1 MQNTKNVTRIF
12 PVVGMSCAACA
23 LRVEKELSKVN
34 GVCEAGVNFAASNVR
49 VDYDAERCTPEA
61 LKKALQSAGYDLIIE
76 SEEAKADQVE
86 QMHLKRQKRLKRYAV
101 SALVLSVPVVVL
113 SMFFMDWE
121 YSALISWILSTVVL
135 VGFGHVFFVNAWKQL
150 RHGAVNMDTLVAN
163 STGVAYLFS
172 LFNFFFPEFWLERG
186 LQPHVY
192 FEACSVI
199 VAFILLGRYME
210 ERAKGNT
217 SAAIRKLMGLQ
228 PRMVTVQHADGTV
241 EPMEVAAVVPGMH
254 LLVKPG
260 EKIAVDGELLSG
272 DSFVNESMLTGESL
286 PVRKRPGAKVFA
298 GTVNLKGSFVF
309 TASKVGADTLLA
321 QIIRQVQEAQ
331 GSKAPVQR
339 LVDRIASVFVP
350 TVMTISL
357 ITLLCWGLLKPTD
370 GWTFGILSM
379 VTVLII
385 ACPCALGLAT
395 PTAIMVGIGKGAEA
409 GILVK
414 DAQSLET
421 ARKIDT
427 VVLDKTGTI
436 TQGHP
441 VLTDC
446 VWREGASSAQRA
458 LYSLERCSEHPLA
471 DAVVASFRNQSASE
485 VTEFASHTGQGV
497 SGRIGDRKYYAG
509 SMEWLRGM
517 GMAVDEQQEALCRKL
532 AQEAKTVIG
541 FADESALLAVC
552 GIRDEVKPTS
562 VEAVRQLQQR
572 GVRVVMLTGDHEATA
587 RSIAQEVGIQDFQA
601 SLLPQQKHDYI
612 RRLQEQGACVAMVGD
627 GINDSAALA
636 AADLGIAMGQGSDIA
651 MDVAKMTIISSDLRK
666 ILDAIDL
673 SQATVRTIRQN
684 LFWAFIYNV
693 IGIPVAAGVLYPLW
707 GFLLNPMI
715 AGAAMALS
723 SVSVV
728 TNSLRLHARRSVCR
742 EPEDTGEQLTR
753 RTYQVE
759 GMMCDHCRQHVEQA
773 LNELDGV
780 LATVTLEPPVATIDF
795 AREPLPLETLQ
806 EALNKA
812 GHYYIKES

>member
-1 MQNTKNVTRIF
+1 MQDTTKETRIF
-12 PVVGMSCAACA
+12 LVVGMSCAACA
-23 LRVEKELSKVN
+23 VRVEKELSKVP
-34 GVCEAGVNFAASNVR
+34 GVSQAGVNFAASNVR
-49 VDYDAERCTPEA
+49 VVFDNNSCSPEQ
-61 LKKALQSAGYDLIIE
+61 LRQALQSAGYDLILE
-76 SEEAKADQVE
+76 TEQSENDAVE
-86 QMHLKRQKRLKRYAV
+86 QMHLKRMHRLKRHAI
-101 SALVLSVPVVVL
+101 SALVLSLPVVVL
-113 SMFFMDWE
+113 SMFFMDWA
-121 YSALISWILSTVVL
+121 YSAAISCVLSTVVL
-135 VGFGHVFFVNAWKQL
+135 FFFGRVFYINAWKQL

-172 LFNFFFPEFWLERG
+172 LFNLFFPEFWLSRG
-186 LQPHVY
+186 LEPHVY

-199 VAFILLGRYME
+199 VAFILLGRFME

-228 PRMVTVQHADGTV
+228 PRIVSVCRADGSV
-241 EPMEVAAVVPGMH
+241 EQLPLAQVEPGMH

-260 EKIAVDGELLSG
+260 EKIAVDGAWVSG

-309 TASKVGADTLLA
+309 EAAKVGADTLLA

-350 TVMTISL
+350 VVMGISL
-357 ITLLCWGLLKPTD
+357 ITLLAWGLLKSED
-370 GWTFGILSM
+370 GWVFGILSM

-395 PTAIMVGIGKGAEA
+395 PTAIMVGIGKGAEL

-436 TQGHP
+436 TEGRP

-446 VWREGASSAQRA
+446 IWKEGASSARRVF
-458 LYSLERCSEHPLA
+458 YSLERCSEHPLA
-471 DAVVASFRNQSASE
+471 EAVVQSFRNVSALP
-485 VTEFASHTGQGV
+485 VTDFVSHTGCGI
-497 SGRIGDRKYYAG
+497 SGQVDGKTYFAG
-509 SMEWLRGM
+509 SVKWLREQGI
-517 GMAVDEQQEALCRKL
+517 ALDEEQESACRRL
-532 AQEAKTVIG
+532 AGEAKTVIA
-541 FADESALLAVC
+541 FADETAVLAVC
-552 GIRDEVKPTS
+552 GIRDAVKATS
-562 VEAVRQLQQR
+562 VEAIKMLQER
-572 GVRVVMLTGDHEATA
+572 GIRLVMLTGDHEATA
-587 RSIAQEVGIQDFQA
+587 RSIAREVGITEMKA
-601 SLLPQQKHDYI
+601 SLLPQQKNEYV
-612 RRLQEQGACVAMVGD
+612 RQLQAEGACVAMVGD

-636 AADLGIAMGQGSDIA
+636 SADLGIAMGQGSDIA

-666 ILDAIDL
+666 IVDAIEL

-684 LFWAFIYNV
+684 LFWAFIYNI
-693 IGIPVAAGVLYPLW
+693 IGIPVAAGALYPLW
-707 GFLLNPMI
+707 GFLLNPML
-715 AGAAMALS
+715 AGAAMAMS

-728 TNSLRLHARRSVCR
+728 TNSLRLHVSSFSSTD
-742 EPEDTGEQLTR
+742 PTTGSQLVR
-753 RTYQVE
+753 KRYQVE

-773 LNELDGV
+773 LNALDGV

-795 AREPLPLETLQ
+795 VQAPLSVEQLQ
-806 EALNKA
+806 EALSKA
-812 GHYYIKES
+812 GKYSIKEI

>member
-1 MQNTKNVTRIF
+1 MQDTTKETRIF
-12 PVVGMSCAACA
+12 LVVGMSCAACA
-23 LRVEKELSKVN
+23 VRVEKELSKVP
-34 GVCEAGVNFAASNVR
+34 GVSQAGVNFAASNVR
-49 VDYDAERCTPEA
+49 VVFDNNSCSPEQ
-61 LKKALQSAGYDLIIE
+61 LRQALQSAGYDLILE
-76 SEEAKADQVE
+76 TEQSENDAVE
-86 QMHLKRQKRLKRYAV
+86 QMHLKRMHRLKRHAI
-101 SALVLSVPVVVL
+101 SALVLSLPVVVL
-113 SMFFMDWE
+113 SMFFMDWA
-121 YSALISWILSTVVL
+121 YSAAISCVLSTVVL
-135 VGFGHVFFVNAWKQL
+135 FFFGRVFYINAWKQL

-172 LFNFFFPEFWLERG
+172 LFNLFFPEFWLSRG
-186 LQPHVY
+186 LEPHVY

-199 VAFILLGRYME
+199 VAFILLGRFME

-228 PRMVTVQHADGTV
+228 PRIVSVCRADGSV
-241 EPMEVAAVVPGMH
+241 EQLPLAQVEPGMH

-260 EKIAVDGELLSG
+260 EKIAVDGALVSG

-309 TASKVGADTLLA
+309 EAAKVGADTLLA

-350 TVMTISL
+350 VVMGISL
-357 ITLLCWGLLKPTD
+357 ITLLAWGLLKSED
-370 GWTFGILSM
+370 GWVFGILSM

-395 PTAIMVGIGKGAEA
+395 PTAIMVGIGKGAEL

-436 TQGHP
+436 TEGRP

-446 VWREGASSAQRA
+446 IWKEGASSARRVF
-458 LYSLERCSEHPLA
+458 YSLERCSEHPLA
-471 DAVVASFRNQSASE
+471 EAVVQSFRNVSALP
-485 VTEFASHTGQGV
+485 VTDFVSHTGCGI
-497 SGRIGDRKYYAG
+497 SGQVDGKTYFAG
-509 SMEWLRGM
+509 SVKWLREQGI
-517 GMAVDEQQEALCRKL
+517 ALDEEQESACRRL
-532 AQEAKTVIG
+532 AGEAKTVIA
-541 FADESALLAVC
+541 FADETAVLAVC
-552 GIRDEVKPTS
+552 GIRDAVKATS
-562 VEAVRQLQQR
+562 VEAIKMLQER
-572 GVRVVMLTGDHEATA
+572 GIRLVMLTGDHEATA
-587 RSIAQEVGIQDFQA
+587 RSIAREVGITEMKA
-601 SLLPQQKHDYI
+601 SLLPQQKNEYV
-612 RRLQEQGACVAMVGD
+612 RQLQAEGACVAMVGD

-636 AADLGIAMGQGSDIA
+636 SADLGIAMGQGSDIA

-666 ILDAIDL
+666 IVDAIEL

-684 LFWAFIYNV
+684 LFWAFIYNI
-693 IGIPVAAGVLYPLW
+693 IGIPVAAGALYPLW
-707 GFLLNPMI
+707 GFLLNPML
-715 AGAAMALS
+715 AGAAMAMS

-728 TNSLRLHARRSVCR
+728 TNSLRLHVSSFSSTD
-742 EPEDTGEQLTR
+742 PTTGSQLVR
-753 RTYQVE
+753 KRYQVE

-773 LNELDGV
+773 LNALDGV

-795 AREPLPLETLQ
+795 VQAPLSVEQLQ
-806 EALNKA
+806 EALSKA
-812 GHYYIKES
+812 GKYSIKEI

>member
-1 MQNTKNVTRIF
+1 
-12 PVVGMSCAACA
+12 MSCAACA
-23 LRVEKELSKVN
+23 VRVEKELSKVP
-34 GVCEAGVNFAASNVR
+34 GVSQAGVNFAASNVR
-49 VDYDAERCTPEA
+49 VVFDNNSCSPEQ
-61 LKKALQSAGYDLIIE
+61 LRQALQSAGYDLILE
-76 SEEAKADQVE
+76 TEQSENDAVE
-86 QMHLKRQKRLKRYAV
+86 QMHLKRMHRLKRHAI
-101 SALVLSVPVVVL
+101 SALVLSLPVVVL
-113 SMFFMDWE
+113 SMFFMDWA
-121 YSALISWILSTVVL
+121 YSAAISCVLSTVVL
-135 VGFGHVFFVNAWKQL
+135 FFFGRVFYINAWKQL

-172 LFNFFFPEFWLERG
+172 LFNLFFPEFWLSRG
-186 LQPHVY
+186 LEPHVY

-199 VAFILLGRYME
+199 VAFILLGRFME

-228 PRMVTVQHADGTV
+228 PRIVSVCRADGSV
-241 EPMEVAAVVPGMH
+241 EQLPLAQVEPGMH

-260 EKIAVDGELLSG
+260 EKIAVDGALVSG

-309 TASKVGADTLLA
+309 EAAKVGADTLLA

-350 TVMTISL
+350 VVMGISL
-357 ITLLCWGLLKPTD
+357 ITLLAWGLLKSED
-370 GWTFGILSM
+370 GWVFGILSM

-395 PTAIMVGIGKGAEA
+395 PTAIMVGIGKGAEL

-436 TQGHP
+436 TEGRP

-446 VWREGASSAQRA
+446 IWKEGASSARRVF
-458 LYSLERCSEHPLA
+458 YSLERCSEHPLA
-471 DAVVASFRNQSASE
+471 EAVVQSFRNVSALP
-485 VTEFASHTGQGV
+485 VTDFVSHTGCGI
-497 SGRIGDRKYYAG
+497 SGQVDGKTYFAG
-509 SMEWLRGM
+509 SVKWLREQGI
-517 GMAVDEQQEALCRKL
+517 ALDEEQESACRRL
-532 AQEAKTVIG
+532 AGEAKTVIA
-541 FADESALLAVC
+541 FADETAVLAVC
-552 GIRDEVKPTS
+552 GIRDAVKATS
-562 VEAVRQLQQR
+562 VEAIKMLQER
-572 GVRVVMLTGDHEATA
+572 GIRLVMLTGDHEATA
-587 RSIAQEVGIQDFQA
+587 RSIAREVGITEMKA
-601 SLLPQQKHDYI
+601 SLLPQQKNEYV
-612 RRLQEQGACVAMVGD
+612 RQLQAEGACVAMVGD

-636 AADLGIAMGQGSDIA
+636 SADLGIAMGQGSDIA

-666 ILDAIDL
+666 IVDAIEL

-684 LFWAFIYNV
+684 LFWAFIYNI
-693 IGIPVAAGVLYPLW
+693 IGIPVAAGALYPLW
-707 GFLLNPMI
+707 GFLLNPML
-715 AGAAMALS
+715 AGAAMAMS

-728 TNSLRLHARRSVCR
+728 TNSLRLHVSSFSSTD
-742 EPEDTGEQLTR
+742 PTTGSQLVR
-753 RTYQVE
+753 KRYQVE

-773 LNELDGV
+773 LNALDGV

-795 AREPLPLETLQ
+795 VQAPLSVEQLQ
-806 EALNKA
+806 EALSKA
-812 GHYYIKES
+812 GKYSIKEI

>member
-1 MQNTKNVTRIF
+1 MQDTTKETRIF

-23 LRVEKELSKVN
+23 VRVEKELSKVP
-34 GVCEAGVNFAASNVR
+34 GVSQAGVNFAASNVR
-49 VDYDAERCTPEA
+49 VVFDNSSCSPEQ
-61 LKKALQSAGYDLIIE
+61 LRQALQSAGYDLILE
-76 SEEAKADQVE
+76 TEQSENDAVE
-86 QMHLKRQKRLKRYAV
+86 QMHLKRMHRLKRHAI

-113 SMFFMDWE
+113 SMFFMDWA
-121 YSALISWILSTVVL
+121 YSAAISCILSTVVL
-135 VGFGHVFFVNAWKQL
+135 FFFGRVFYVNAWKQL

-172 LFNFFFPEFWLERG
+172 LFNLFFPEFWLSRG
-186 LQPHVY
+186 LEPHVY

-199 VAFILLGRYME
+199 VAFILLGRFME

-228 PRMVTVQHADGTV
+228 PRIVSVCRADGSVEQLPLAQV
-241 EPMEVAAVVPGMH
+241 EPGMQ

-260 EKIAVDGELLSG
+260 EKIAVDGALVSG

-309 TASKVGADTLLA
+309 EAAKVGADTLLA

-350 TVMTISL
+350 VVMGISL
-357 ITLLCWGLLKPTD
+357 VTLLAWGLLKPED
-370 GWTFGILSM
+370 GWVFGILSM

-395 PTAIMVGIGKGAEA
+395 PTAIMVGIGKGAEL

-436 TQGHP
+436 TEGRP

-446 VWREGASSAQRA
+446 IWKEGASSSRRVF
-458 LYSLERCSEHPLA
+458 YSLERCSEHPLA
-471 DAVVASFRNQSASE
+471 EAVVRSFRNVSTLP
-485 VTEFASHTGQGV
+485 VTDFVSHTGCGI
-497 SGRIGDRKYYAG
+497 SGRVDGKTYFAG
-509 SMEWLRGM
+509 SVKWLRGQ
-517 GMAVDEQQEALCRKL
+517 GIALDEEQESACRRL
-532 AQEAKTVIG
+532 ADEAKTVIA
-541 FADESALLAVC
+541 FADETAVLAVC
-552 GIRDEVKPTS
+552 GIRDAVKATS
-562 VEAVRQLQQR
+562 VEAIKMLQER
-572 GVRVVMLTGDHEATA
+572 GIRLVMLTGDHEATA
-587 RSIAQEVGIQDFQA
+587 RSIAREVGITEMKA
-601 SLLPQQKHDYI
+601 SLLPQQKNEYV
-612 RRLQEQGACVAMVGD
+612 RQLQAEGACVAMVGD

-636 AADLGIAMGQGSDIA
+636 SADLGIAMGQGSDIA

-666 ILDAIDL
+666 IVDAIEL

-684 LFWAFIYNV
+684 LFWAFIYNI
-693 IGIPVAAGVLYPLW
+693 IGIPVAAGALYPLW
-707 GFLLNPMI
+707 GFLLNPML
-715 AGAAMALS
+715 AGAAMAMS

-728 TNSLRLHARRSVCR
+728 TNSLRLHVSSLSSA
-742 EPEDTGEQLTR
+742 DTATDSQLVR
-753 RTYQVE
+753 KRYQVE

-780 LATVTLEPPVATIDF
+780 LATVTLEPSVATIDF
-795 AREPLPLETLQ
+795 AQAPLSVEQLQ
-806 EALNKA
+806 EALAKA
-812 GHYYIKES
+812 GKYSIKEI

>member
-1 MQNTKNVTRIF
+1 MQDTTKETRIF
-12 PVVGMSCAACA
+12 LVVGMSCAACA
-23 LRVEKELSKVN
+23 VRVEKELSKVP
-34 GVCEAGVNFAASNVR
+34 GVSQAGVNFAASNVR
-49 VDYDAERCTPEA
+49 VVFDNNSCSPEQ
-61 LKKALQSAGYDLIIE
+61 LRQALQSAGYDLILE
-76 SEEAKADQVE
+76 TEQSENDAVE
-86 QMHLKRQKRLKRYAV
+86 QMHLKRMHRLKRHAI
-101 SALVLSVPVVVL
+101 SALVLSLPVVVL
-113 SMFFMDWE
+113 SMFFMGWA
-121 YSALISWILSTVVL
+121 YSAAISCVLSTVVL
-135 VGFGHVFFVNAWKQL
+135 FFFGRVFYINAWKQL

-172 LFNFFFPEFWLERG
+172 LFNLFFPEFWLSRG
-186 LQPHVY
+186 LEPHVY

-199 VAFILLGRYME
+199 VAFILLGRFME

-228 PRMVTVQHADGTV
+228 PRIVSVCRADGSV
-241 EPMEVAAVVPGMH
+241 EQLPLAQVEPGMH

-260 EKIAVDGELLSG
+260 EKIAVDGALVSG

-309 TASKVGADTLLA
+309 EAAKVGADTLLA

-350 TVMTISL
+350 VVMGISL
-357 ITLLCWGLLKPTD
+357 ITLLAWGLLKSED
-370 GWTFGILSM
+370 SWVFGILSM

-395 PTAIMVGIGKGAEA
+395 PTAIMVGIGKGAEL

-436 TQGHP
+436 TEGRP

-446 VWREGASSAQRA
+446 IWKEGASSARRVF
-458 LYSLERCSEHPLA
+458 YSLERCSEHPLA
-471 DAVVASFRNQSASE
+471 EAVVQSFRNVSALP
-485 VTEFASHTGQGV
+485 VTDFVSHTGCGI
-497 SGRIGDRKYYAG
+497 SGQVDGKTYFAG
-509 SMEWLRGM
+509 SVKWLREQGI
-517 GMAVDEQQEALCRKL
+517 ALDEEQESACRRL
-532 AQEAKTVIG
+532 AGEAKTVIA
-541 FADESALLAVC
+541 FADETAVLAVC
-552 GIRDEVKPTS
+552 GIRDAVKATS
-562 VEAVRQLQQR
+562 VEAIKMLQER
-572 GVRVVMLTGDHEATA
+572 GIRLVMLTGDHEATA
-587 RSIAQEVGIQDFQA
+587 RSIAREVGITEMKA
-601 SLLPQQKHDYI
+601 SLLPQQKNEYV
-612 RRLQEQGACVAMVGD
+612 RQLQAEGACVAMVGD

-636 AADLGIAMGQGSDIA
+636 SADLGIAMGQGSDIA

-666 ILDAIDL
+666 IVDAIEL

-684 LFWAFIYNV
+684 LFWAFIYNI
-693 IGIPVAAGVLYPLW
+693 IGIPVAAGALYPLW
-707 GFLLNPMI
+707 GFLLNPML
-715 AGAAMALS
+715 AGAAMAMS

-728 TNSLRLHARRSVCR
+728 TNSLRLHVSSFSSTD
-742 EPEDTGEQLTR
+742 PTTGSQLVR
-753 RTYQVE
+753 KRYQVE

-773 LNELDGV
+773 LNALDGV

-795 AREPLPLETLQ
+795 VQAPLSVEQLQ
-806 EALNKA
+806 EALSKA
-812 GHYYIKES
+812 GKYSIKEI

>member
-1 MQNTKNVTRIF
+1 MQDTTKETRIF
-12 PVVGMSCAACA
+12 LVVGMSCAACA
-23 LRVEKELSKVN
+23 VRVEKELSKVP
-34 GVCEAGVNFAASNVR
+34 GVSQAGVNFAASNVR
-49 VDYDAERCTPEA
+49 VVFDNNSCSPEQ
-61 LKKALQSAGYDLIIE
+61 LRQALQSAGYDLILE
-76 SEEAKADQVE
+76 TEQSENDAVE
-86 QMHLKRQKRLKRYAV
+86 QMHLKRMHRLKRHAI
-101 SALVLSVPVVVL
+101 SALVLSLPVVVL
-113 SMFFMDWE
+113 SMFFMDWA
-121 YSALISWILSTVVL
+121 YSAAISCVLSTVVL
-135 VGFGHVFFVNAWKQL
+135 FFFGRVFYINAWKQL

-172 LFNFFFPEFWLERG
+172 LFNLFFPEFWLSRG
-186 LQPHVY
+186 LEPHVY

-199 VAFILLGRYME
+199 VAFILLGRFME

-228 PRMVTVQHADGTV
+228 PRIVSVCRADGSV
-241 EPMEVAAVVPGMH
+241 EQLPLAQVEPGMH

-260 EKIAVDGELLSG
+260 EKIAVDGALVSG

-309 TASKVGADTLLA
+309 EAAKVGADTLLA

-350 TVMTISL
+350 VVMGISL
-357 ITLLCWGLLKPTD
+357 ITLLAWGLLKSED
-370 GWTFGILSM
+370 GWVFGILSM

-395 PTAIMVGIGKGAEA
+395 PTAIMVGIGKGAEL

-436 TQGHP
+436 TEGRP

-446 VWREGASSAQRA
+446 IWKEGASSARRVF
-458 LYSLERCSEHPLA
+458 YSLERCSEHPLA
-471 DAVVASFRNQSASE
+471 EAVVQSFRNVSALP
-485 VTEFASHTGQGV
+485 VTDFVSHTGCGI
-497 SGRIGDRKYYAG
+497 SGQVDGKTYFAG
-509 SMEWLRGM
+509 SVKWLREQGI
-517 GMAVDEQQEALCRKL
+517 ALDEEQESACRRL
-532 AQEAKTVIG
+532 AGEAKTVIA
-541 FADESALLAVC
+541 FADETAVLAVC
-552 GIRDEVKPTS
+552 GIRDAVKATS
-562 VEAVRQLQQR
+562 VEAIKMLQER
-572 GVRVVMLTGDHEATA
+572 GIRLVMLTGDHEATA
-587 RSIAQEVGIQDFQA
+587 RSIAREVGITEMKA
-601 SLLPQQKHDYI
+601 SLLPQQKNEYV
-612 RRLQEQGACVAMVGD
+612 RQLQAEGACVAMVGD

-636 AADLGIAMGQGSDIA
+636 SADLGIAMGQGSDIA

-666 ILDAIDL
+666 IVDAIEL

-684 LFWAFIYNV
+684 LFWAFIYNI
-693 IGIPVAAGVLYPLW
+693 IGIPVAAGALYPLW
-707 GFLLNPMI
+707 GFLLNPML
-715 AGAAMALS
+715 AGAAMAMS

-728 TNSLRLHARRSVCR
+728 TNSLRLHVSSFSSTD
-742 EPEDTGEQLTR
+742 PTTGSQLVR
-753 RTYQVE
+753 KRYQVE

-773 LNELDGV
+773 LNAFVGV

-795 AREPLPLETLQ
+795 VQAPLSVEQLQ
-806 EALNKA
+806 EALSKA
-812 GHYYIKES
+812 GKYSIKEI

>member
-1 MQNTKNVTRIF
+1 MQDTTKETRIF
-12 PVVGMSCAACA
+12 LVVGMSCAACA
-23 LRVEKELSKVN
+23 VRVEKELSKVP
-34 GVCEAGVNFAASNVR
+34 GVSQAGVNFAASNVR
-49 VDYDAERCTPEA
+49 VVFDNNSCSPEQ
-61 LKKALQSAGYDLIIE
+61 LRQALQSAGYDLILE
-76 SEEAKADQVE
+76 TEQSENDAVE
-86 QMHLKRQKRLKRYAV
+86 QMHLKRMHRLKRHAI
-101 SALVLSVPVVVL
+101 SALVLLLPVVVL
-113 SMFFMDWE
+113 SMFFMDWA
-121 YSALISWILSTVVL
+121 YSAAISCVLSTVVL
-135 VGFGHVFFVNAWKQL
+135 FFFGRVFYINAWKQL

-172 LFNFFFPEFWLERG
+172 LFNLFFPEFWLSRG
-186 LQPHVY
+186 LEPHVY

-199 VAFILLGRYME
+199 VAFILLGRFME

-228 PRMVTVQHADGTV
+228 PRIVSVCRADGSV
-241 EPMEVAAVVPGMH
+241 EQLPLAQVEPGMH

-260 EKIAVDGELLSG
+260 EKIAVDGALVSG

-309 TASKVGADTLLA
+309 EAAKVGADTLLA

-350 TVMTISL
+350 VVMGISL
-357 ITLLCWGLLKPTD
+357 ITLLAWGLLKSED
-370 GWTFGILSM
+370 GWVFGILSM

-395 PTAIMVGIGKGAEA
+395 PTAIMVGIGKGAEL

-436 TQGHP
+436 TEGRP

-446 VWREGASSAQRA
+446 IWKEGASSARRVF
-458 LYSLERCSEHPLA
+458 YSLERCSEHPLA
-471 DAVVASFRNQSASE
+471 EAVVQSFRNVSALP
-485 VTEFASHTGQGV
+485 VTDFVSHTGCGI
-497 SGRIGDRKYYAG
+497 SGQVDGKTYFAG
-509 SMEWLRGM
+509 SVKWLREQGI
-517 GMAVDEQQEALCRKL
+517 ALDEEQESACRRL
-532 AQEAKTVIG
+532 AGEAKTVIA
-541 FADESALLAVC
+541 FADETAVLAVC
-552 GIRDEVKPTS
+552 GIRDAVKATS
-562 VEAVRQLQQR
+562 VEAIKMLQER
-572 GVRVVMLTGDHEATA
+572 GIRLVMLTGDHEATA
-587 RSIAQEVGIQDFQA
+587 RSIAREVGITEMKA
-601 SLLPQQKHDYI
+601 SLLPQQKNEYV
-612 RRLQEQGACVAMVGD
+612 RQLQAEGACVAMVGD

-636 AADLGIAMGQGSDIA
+636 SADLGIAMGQGSDIA

-666 ILDAIDL
+666 IVDAIEL

-684 LFWAFIYNV
+684 LFWAFIYNI
-693 IGIPVAAGVLYPLW
+693 IGIPVAAGALYPLW
-707 GFLLNPMI
+707 GFLLNPML
-715 AGAAMALS
+715 AGAAMAMS

-728 TNSLRLHARRSVCR
+728 TNSLRLHVSSFSSTD
-742 EPEDTGEQLTR
+742 PTTGSQLVR
-753 RTYQVE
+753 KRYQVE

-773 LNELDGV
+773 LNALDGV

-795 AREPLPLETLQ
+795 VQAPLSVEQLQ
-806 EALNKA
+806 EALSKA
-812 GHYYIKES
+812 GKYSIKEI